1 MNKVLFFICIAILT
15 LNACSTDGPDT
26 TDQPK
31 KEEVLYEIKDG
42 KFTEWY
48 PGKKQVK
55 FEGNVD
61 VKGDR
66 EGKWAFYSE
75 KGNMLSFTFYAHGK
89 REGYSV
95 VKHPNG
101 RIHYHGEYKND
112 KMVGVWTTYDAN
124 GKNKQVK
131 DYGYPDSE

>member
-1 MNKVLFFICIAILT
+1 MSKILFFIGIAILT
-15 LNACSTDGPDT
+15 LNAFSTDGPDT
-26 TDQPK
+26 SEQPK

-66 EGKWAFYSE
+66 EGKWTFYSE
-75 KGNMLSFTFYAHGK
+75 KGKIGGN
-89 REGYSV
+89 V
-95 VKHPNG
+95 
-101 RIHYHGEYKND
+101 
-112 KMVGVWTTYDAN
+112 
-124 GKNKQVK
+124 
-131 DYGYPDSE
+131 